1 MIDLDKEKIRN
12 EINKCYGNSKSLL
25 QDADYLFDDN
35 QIARSYAIFVL
46 RIEEIQKINVL
57 FRIFMEKEN
66 NKKFTKEDKVYYSKF
81 FLSHTLKI
89 KAVAV

>member
-1 MIDLDKEKIRN
+1 MVTLNHYCRMQIIYLMI
-12 EINKCYGNSKSLL
+12 
-25 QDADYLFDDN
+25 N

-89 KAVAV
+89 KAAAV